1 MSAKYEFVPGDT
13 ITIAPGRTLKR
24 IRALAT
30 IAHSRIT
37 RARAKLEAY
46 Q

>member
-13 ITIAPGRTLKR
+13 HLEYRLLIE
-24 IRALAT
+24 

-37 RARAKLEAY
+37 RARAKLGAY